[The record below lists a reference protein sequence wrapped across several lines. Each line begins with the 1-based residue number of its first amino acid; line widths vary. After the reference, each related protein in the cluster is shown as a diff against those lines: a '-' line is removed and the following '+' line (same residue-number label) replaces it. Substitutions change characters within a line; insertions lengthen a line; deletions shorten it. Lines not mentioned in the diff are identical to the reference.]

1 MQLTSYSLPFLGL
14 MNDHGLAEI
23 LTQPA
28 QLDEARNI
36 VASYR
41 RERLPSDNEAIDGQ
55 LINVTL
61 FRSTPL
67 INKFN
72 RISGSGFNLFD
83 SRDEV
88 TRNLQAFVR
97 QLLYWLPVRR
107 ARHKGIVPVQCRG
120 LGPRSIDRQNCPILV
135 EQSDLLSQSIRNLL
149 PHVDERGRVT
159 WCNVRH
165 HRTNWHRNIRV
176 QSALTLW

>member
-1 MQLTSYSLPFLGL
+1 MQLTSYSLPFIGL
-14 MNDHGLAEI
+14 MNDDRVAEI

-28 QLDEARNI
+28 QFDQARNI
-36 VASYR
+36 VADYR
-41 RERLPSDNEAIDGQ
+41 RERLPSNNEAIDGQ

-72 RISGSGFNLFD
+72 RICGSGFNLFD
-83 SRDEV
+83 ARDEV

-97 QLLYWLPVRR
+97 QLFYWLPVRC
-107 ARHKGIVPVQCRG
+107 ARHKGIIPVQCRG
-120 LGPRSIDRQNCPILV
+120 LGPRSIDRQNCPVLV

-149 PHVDERGRVT
+149 PHVDERGWVT
-159 WCNVRH
+159 WSHVRH
-165 HRTNWHRNIRV
+165 HCTNWHRNIRV
-176 QSALTLW
+176 QSALTAW